1 MDLKNVK
8 LPSNKKFGYFFFL
21 VFFILSFYMFFNEK
35 IIWTYIF
42 SLLSLSFLI
51 ITFFKPHILFPL
63 NVMWM
68 RVGLFLG
75 MIVNPI
81 VMSIIFFGIFTPI
94 AKLMRL
100 KGRDELRLKFNH
112 KQSHW
117 ITRTESFK
125 TESFKHQF

>member
-75 MIVNPI
+75 MIVSPI
-81 VMSIIFFGIFTPI
+81 VMSVIFFGIFTPI
-94 AKLMRL
+94 AFFMRL
-100 KGRDELRLKFNH
+100 FGRDELILKFKKRNTYWINR
-112 KQSHW
+112 QSSQL
-117 ITRTESFK
+117 ESFK
-125 TESFKHQF
+125 NQF

>member
-94 AKLMRL
+94 AFFMRL
-100 KGRDELRLKFNH
+100 FGRDELILKFKKRNTYWINR
-112 KQSHW
+112 QSSQL
-117 ITRTESFK
+117 ESFK
-125 TESFKHQF
+125 NQF

>member
-42 SLLSLSFLI
+42 SLLSLLFLI
-51 ITFFKPHILFPL
+51 ITFFKPQILFPL
-63 NVMWM
+63 NVLWM

-75 MIVNPI
+75 MIVSPI
-81 VMSIIFFGIFTPI
+81 VMSVIFFGIFTPI
-94 AKLMRL
+94 AFFMRL
-100 KGRDELRLKFNH
+100 FGRDELILKFKKRNTYWINR
-112 KQSHW
+112 QSSQL
-117 ITRTESFK
+117 ESFK
-125 TESFKHQF
+125 NQF